1 MTDLTTSYLGLRLRS
16 PIVASASPIT
26 RDLASVQQLIEAGA
40 AAIVLPSLFEEE
52 IVHEEVQLSQALEAG
67 SDHFAEALDYFP
79 SVGDVADAGRRY
91 LGDLQRIKAAS
102 DVPVIG
108 SLNAT
113 SRGGWI
119 RYARLIEE
127 AGADA
132 IELNLY
138 HVAADPD
145 RSGADVESADLDV
158 VAAVRA
164 ELGIPLAVKLSP
176 YYSAVAAFATGVAAA
191 GADGLV
197 LFNRFYQPDLDL
209 DTLDVVPPRG
219 AQQPVGAAPADAL
232 DRHHAGAASRP
243 LSRRVLR
250 HHRWNRRGQGTRGGR
265 RCRDDDVSLAPT
277 RARAHPHARSRAA
290 RLDGGPRL
298 RLGHAA
304 AGQRKLRHLGQP
316 VSVRTGELSEDPPFL
331 DRAPPHR
338 GPDASLIRHRAGG
351 GRGEDRRPHLALT
364 FGGDDGGM
372 GPRVLLAE
380 DDRAIRESLTLALEL
395 EGHEVE
401 AVTDGGHALE
411 AIMASEPD
419 LIVLDWMMPG
429 VDGLSVC
436 RRIRSGGSAVPI
448 LMLTARTDISDRV
461 SGLDAGADDYLAKPF
476 CLDELLARVRA
487 LIRRSGSE
495 ASDRR
500 VRVADL
506 LVDPA
511 ARRAWRGARE
521 LKLTRTEFDLLLT
534 LVRNAG
540 AVCTHTAIYN
550 SAWNYDFGPDSK
562 TLAVYVGYL
571 RRKLEEGG
579 ERRLIHTVRGVGY
592 TLRAP

>member
-1 MTDLTTSYLGLRLRS
+1 
-16 PIVASASPIT
+16 
-26 RDLASVQQLIEAGA
+26 
-40 AAIVLPSLFEEE
+40 
-52 IVHEEVQLSQALEAG
+52 
-67 SDHFAEALDYFP
+67 
-79 SVGDVADAGRRY
+79 
-91 LGDLQRIKAAS
+91 
-102 DVPVIG
+102 
-108 SLNAT
+108 
-113 SRGGWI
+113 
-119 RYARLIEE
+119 
-127 AGADA
+127 
-132 IELNLY
+132 
-138 HVAADPD
+138 
-145 RSGADVESADLDV
+145 
-158 VAAVRA
+158 
-164 ELGIPLAVKLSP
+164 
-176 YYSAVAAFATGVAAA
+176 
-191 GADGLV
+191 
-197 LFNRFYQPDLDL
+197 
-209 DTLDVVPPRG
+209 
-219 AQQPVGAAPADAL
+219 
-232 DRHHAGAASRP
+232 
-243 LSRRVLR
+243 
-250 HHRWNRRGQGTRGGR
+250 
-265 RCRDDDVSLAPT
+265 
-277 RARAHPHARSRAA
+277 
-290 RLDGGPRL
+290 
-298 RLGHAA
+298 
-304 AGQRKLRHLGQP
+304 
-316 VSVRTGELSEDPPFL
+316 
-331 DRAPPHR
+331 
-338 GPDASLIRHRAGG
+338 
-351 GRGEDRRPHLALT
+351 
-364 FGGDDGGM
+364 M